1 MTPMNMNAL
10 CKILSRN
17 LSIFYPMY
25 FRLTHT
31 KVKNITLSSTSYRYI
46 DIVKPIVEV
55 SQTAVYDSKH
65 PKYGIRTGAEV

>member
-1 MTPMNMNAL
+1 MTPMKMNAL
-10 CKILSRN
+10 FKILSRN
-17 LSIFYPMY
+17 SIFYPMY
-25 FRLTHT
+25 FRLNHT